1 MRLRSLAIA
10 ALVAAA
16 SATSAPAAPKAP
28 RRSAELIE
36 RGKANYDIYCVAC
49 HGEAGAG
56 DGSAAGKLHPRP
68 RDFRTGKFKRGSR
81 VNQIFDTLGKGLP
94 GTAMV
99 KFTNLTEDDR
109 WALAWYVLDLKAKKR
124 AR

>member
-1 MRLRSLAIA
+1 MRHRSLALLA
-10 ALVAAA
+10 VGALAFAV
-16 SATSAPAAPKAP
+16 SAETTRKVPK
-28 RRSAELIE
+28 RTAELIE

-56 DGSAAGKLHPRP
+56 DGSAAGKLNPRP
-68 RDFRTGKFKRGSR
+68 RDFRTGRFKRGSR

-109 WALAWYVLDLKAKKR
+109 WALAWYVLDLKAKKK